1 MKIVEGVTERCV
13 FCGEYKEIGELVKIT
28 ADRAVF
34 INETYIICYSCIHDL
49 AKYAEERGK

>member
-1 MKIVEGVTERCV
+1 MKIVEAVTERCV
-13 FCGEYKEIGELVKIT
+13 FCGEYKEIGKLVKVT